1 MTSAED
7 SRESPAG
14 NRVRE
19 GWAMLASHR
28 PHAAWAIWQSVLQ
41 EFPGEPAARAALDT
55 LAAATDLP
63 EVARKPLRFLPPADE
78 ASRKRWDKALR
89 IRLAS
94 SETPAAAAPADAAL
108 AFRSLLDDAPDD
120 TAALWNL
127 AVCQAWMGTNR
138 SAVESLDR
146 YVELSVGRS
155 PDRAADA
162 WTLAELL
169 RHGAGAEDLADSL
182 KLSAP
187 IPDAILR
194 SSISAGDLA
203 SAFGPLVRYD
213 AAGVPRSAQQF
224 SAVDDSGIFAADI
237 LSQPVPAAGDSYARL
252 VASVVASGPT
262 ARISAPADPASGLFF
277 RELRDQW
284 QFLTD
289 GESIPGI
296 EISVLPIAM
305 LDAAAFR
312 FHLSESHSDPQ
323 RKALTHEAIATYFEA
338 EWIDQPRHGL
348 GLRTPLQAST
358 LATPV
363 LKARLEGIIQFHEQ
377 LARRPG
383 REALYAGYDFDRLR
397 YRLRLGSPP
406 GKDDAKGEARHK
418 ALSLYDPVHV
428 GRIDPQGLSPD
439 DLAIAWKTASAVHD
453 DATAIRL
460 GQYIAE
466 HALDALERI
475 PLADFIAPFL
485 RRSLQ
490 EGTTTDSG
498 RDWLDFA
505 LKIDA
510 ERHSGRE
517 RPRLLKWKA
526 EFASRCRDA
535 PAARKAW
542 EFACEH
548 PDSPPILTYEA
559 VVDMW
564 DLPGGPGTAIAFATD
579 ALAWTTNPYVRLLL
593 KNAAEAEPEA

>member
-19 GWAMLASHR
+19 GWAMLTSHR
-28 PHAAWAIWQSVLQ
+28 PQAAWAIWQSVLQ
-41 EFPGEPAARAALDT
+41 EFPGDPAALAALDT
-55 LAAATDLP
+55 LAAAADLP

-78 ASRKRWDKALR
+78 AARKRWDKALR
-89 IRLAS
+89 IRLTS

-108 AFRSLLDDAPDD
+108 AFRSLLDDAPED

-138 SAVESLDR
+138 SAVETLDQFVMLTAER
-146 YVELSVGRS
+146 APEK
-155 PDRAADA
+155 AADA

-169 RHGAGAEDLADSL
+169 RHGAGAEDLADAV
-182 KLSAP
+182 KLTVKLPSF
-187 IPDAILR
+187 LR
-194 SSISAGDLA
+194 RQVSGEDIARS
-203 SAFGPLVRYD
+203 FGPIHVY
-213 AAGVPRSAQQF
+213 SSQ
-224 SAVDDSGIFAADI
+224 AD
-237 LSQPVPAAGDSYARL
+237 
-252 VASVVASGPT
+252 SGPT
-262 ARISAPADPASGLFF
+262 PFVADMLDRPFEPAGRATASVICSIISECIFALISAPASPTAGIFL
-277 RELRDQW
+277 RELCDQW
-284 QFLTD
+284 RFLND
-289 GESIPGI
+289 GERAT
-296 EISVLPIAM
+296 EVEVSVLPIAM

-312 FHLSESHSDPQ
+312 FRLPADVPDDV
-323 RKALTHEAIATYFEA
+323 RGALIVEALAAWFET
-338 EWIDQPRHGL
+338 EWIEQPRHGL
-348 GLRTPLQAST
+348 DRMTPAKASGYDS
-358 LATPV
+358 PV
-363 LKARLEGIIQFHEQ
+363 MRARLEGIIQFQEQ

-397 YRLRLGSPP
+397 YRLRLGTPP

-418 ALSLYDPVHV
+418 ALSLYDPDHV
-428 GRIDPQGLSPD
+428 RTLEPKGLSPD
-439 DLAIAWKTASAVHD
+439 DLAVAWKTASAVHD

-460 GQYIAE
+460 GQFIAD
-466 HALDALERI
+466 HALDSLERI

-526 EFASRCRDA
+526 EFASRCGDA
-535 PAARKAW
+535 SAARQAW
-542 EFACEH
+542 AIACEH
-548 PDSPPILTYEA
+548 PNAPPILAYEA
-559 VVDMW
+559 AVDLW
-564 DLPGGPGTAIAFATD
+564 ELPGGLELTHQFATE

-593 KNAAEAEPEA
+593 KSAAEAEPEIQD